1 MHGQTNIKTLVPFH
15 KSDNADV
22 VLQIVG
28 DSNLDRKLTAPTEL
42 LRGFPHTPWQ
52 LPSQYPSYPLATAIT
67 VPPYPLTTAITV
79 PLIPPGNCHH
89 STSNLVKTTF
99 LLVHLNS
106 WLTKRR
112 ITGNYVH
119 WATGNEVKRILLL
132 LSSSSLLPFFLLRSK
147 ETSGFAAR
155 CVLVTRRSTVRIS

>member
-52 LPSQYPSYPLATAIT
+52 LPSQHLEFGQDNFFTRT
-67 VPPYPLTTAITV
+67 FKFLT
-79 PLIPPGNCHH
+79 N
-89 STSNLVKTTF
+89 
-99 LLVHLNS
+99 
-106 WLTKRR
+106 
-112 ITGNYVH
+112 
-119 WATGNEVKRILLL
+119 
-132 LSSSSLLPFFLLRSK
+132 
-147 ETSGFAAR
+147 
-155 CVLVTRRSTVRIS
+155 